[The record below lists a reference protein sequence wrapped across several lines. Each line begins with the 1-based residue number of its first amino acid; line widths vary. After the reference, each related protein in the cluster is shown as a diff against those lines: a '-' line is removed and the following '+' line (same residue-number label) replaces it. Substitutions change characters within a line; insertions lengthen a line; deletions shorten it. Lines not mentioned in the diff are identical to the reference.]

1 MAGILIGGWAAD
13 KITQR
18 HDIATAMTVT
28 LGVAV
33 LLCVP
38 SFKPDSYFGLVALM
52 MCFGALYG
60 IANPLRDMVIRSF
73 APTGGA
79 GKVFGF
85 TYSGMDFGSSVSALV
100 FGYLL
105 GQGRPEL
112 VFVFVGVFMM
122 IGVLAV
128 LLAKATSPARPAPAT
143 A

>member
-1 MAGILIGGWAAD
+1 
-13 KITQR
+13 
-18 HDIATAMTVT
+18 
-28 LGVAV
+28 
-33 LLCVP
+33 
-38 SFKPDSYFGLVALM
+38 M